1 MAERIKSLEYS
12 THSRKATKKFN
23 AGSPLQRQNTELGND
38 TELDR
43 TTTMSDLNTSRNIH
57 DDGDASGPNKQPRP
71 QPQQEFCLQTTYG
84 QEISIDLH
92 LTTRLK
98 NWSLIDVKY

>member
-43 TTTMSDLNTSRNIH
+43 TTTLSDLNTSRNIH
-57 DDGDASGPNKQPRP
+57 DDGDASPRNANRRGST
-71 QPQQEFCLQTTYG
+71 LSG
-84 QEISIDLH
+84 GING
-92 LTTRLK
+92 R
-98 NWSLIDVKY
+98 KY